1 LHSFSIVFP
10 KSVDNGWG
18 SHMATT
24 RFHPTTETGHPS
36 RIDAAKDGAE
46 WAWESIYRDFAGPV
60 TGYLRGRG
68 ASDPDD
74 LSSEVFF
81 QVARDIHR
89 FEGDESSFR
98 SWLFVI
104 AHRRLVDD
112 RRARSRTLDTVNE
125 DSRDIETKGG
135 DVEAEV
141 MEQLSLTRVEDM
153 LETLTE
159 DQRNVLA
166 LRIIGDLTLEETAA
180 VMSKRVGAIKAL
192 QRRALQAIKR
202 HLEEGQV
209 GT

>member
-1 LHSFSIVFP
+1 MS
-10 KSVDNGWG
+10 
-18 SHMATT
+18 TT
-24 RFHPTTETGHPS
+24 RFHSTTENGQAA

-46 WAWESIYRDFAGPV
+46 WAWESIYKDFAGPV
-60 TGYLRGRG
+60 TGYLRNRG

-89 FEGDESSFR
+89 FEGDETSFR

-112 RRARSRTLDTVNE
+112 RRARSRRLDTVDE
-125 DSRDIETKGG
+125 DARSIETEGG
-135 DVEAEV
+135 DVEDEV
-141 MEQLSLTRVEDM
+141 MQQLALTRVEDM
-153 LETLTE
+153 LQQLTE

-166 LRIIGDLTLEETAA
+166 LRIIGDLTLEQTAE

-202 HLEEGQV
+202 QLEEGRV
-209 GT
+209 AT

>member
-1 LHSFSIVFP
+1 
-10 KSVDNGWG
+10 
-18 SHMATT
+18 MATT
-24 RFHPTTETGHPS
+24 RIHPTTETGHS
-36 RIDAAKDGAE
+36 TRIEAAKDGAE

-68 ASDPDD
+68 ARDPDD

-125 DSRDIETKGG
+125 DSRDIETEGG

-141 MEQLSLTRVEDM
+141 MEHLSLSRVEDM

-192 QRRALQAIKR
+192 QRRALQTIKR

-209 GT
+209 GI

>member
-1 LHSFSIVFP
+1 
-10 KSVDNGWG
+10 
-18 SHMATT
+18 MATT

-36 RIDAAKDGAE
+36 RIQAAKDGAE

-60 TGYLRGRG
+60 TGYLRSRG

-112 RRARSRTLDTVNE
+112 RRARSRTLDTVDE
-125 DSRDIETKGG
+125 DSRDIETEGG
-135 DVEAEV
+135 DVEAEF
-141 MEQLSLTRVEDM
+141 MEQLALSRVEDM

-159 DQRNVLA
+159 DQRHVLA
-166 LRIIGDLTLEETAA
+166 LRIIGDLTLEETAE

-192 QRRALQAIKR
+192 QRRALQSIKR
-202 HLEEGQV
+202 QLEDGQV
-209 GT
+209 GI

>member
-1 LHSFSIVFP
+1 MTP
-10 KSVDNGWG
+10 KASQM
-18 SHMATT
+18 STT
-24 RFHPTTETGHPS
+24 RFHSTTENGQAA

-46 WAWESIYRDFAGPV
+46 WAWESIYKDFAGPV
-60 TGYLRGRG
+60 TGYLRNRG

-89 FEGDESSFR
+89 FEGDETSFR

-112 RRARSRTLDTVNE
+112 RRARSRRIDTVDE
-125 DSRDIETKGG
+125 DARAIETEGG
-135 DVEAEV
+135 DVEDEV
-141 MEQLSLTRVEDM
+141 MQQLALTRVEDM
-153 LETLTE
+153 LQQLTE

-166 LRIIGDLTLEETAA
+166 LRIIGDLTLEQTAE

-192 QRRALQAIKR
+192 QRRALQSIKR
-202 HLEEGQV
+202 QLEEGRV
-209 GT
+209 AT

>member
-1 LHSFSIVFP
+1 
-10 KSVDNGWG
+10 
-18 SHMATT
+18 MATT
-24 RFHPTTETGHPS
+24 RFHPKTETGHSS
-36 RIDAAKDGAE
+36 RIEAAKDGAE

-141 MEQLSLTRVEDM
+141 MEHLSLSRVEDM

-192 QRRALQAIKR
+192 QRRALQTIKR

-209 GT
+209 GI

>member
-1 LHSFSIVFP
+1 
-10 KSVDNGWG
+10 
-18 SHMATT
+18 MATT
-24 RFHPTTETGHPS
+24 RIDPKTETGHTS
-36 RIDAAKDGAE
+36 RIEAAKDGAE

-125 DSRDIETKGG
+125 DSRDIETEGG

-141 MEQLSLTRVEDM
+141 MEHLSLGRVEDM

-192 QRRALQAIKR
+192 QRRALQTIKR

-209 GT
+209 GI